1 MARQINLST
10 VESRSKLHEQHKPFW
25 VRIDKGL
32 HVGYRK
38 MGKARSWRMR
48 VFRNGKH
55 HESLLGGVA
64 HEPDRSNEPNDT
76 ADPKSA
82 VLTWGQAQ
90 ARAHAKRK
98 DKPVTPVTLEQA
110 AAAYFDDRKKRKA
123 SKRASA
129 ETDEKKFKASVPEAT
144 RKQRLS
150 DLTHQELQSWLHR
163 QPENAMRRLK
173 DKVTDPAELAERE
186 RRAQLTANRCWT
198 VVRAIL
204 NFAHGQEWIEAKP
217 WTRVRPFPN
226 ELIDRPRERVL
237 TKDEAQRLL
246 AACEPDFADLVR
258 GALATGAR
266 YGELCALRVG
276 NVVFGAEPAVL
287 IEEGKSEKARRRVP
301 LNGEGTKLF
310 KRLCAG
316 KPASAR
322 VFLRADGEPWGDA
335 HEVRRMREAGEA
347 AKLDPPAVFHDLR
360 RTFGSWLVNNGVSLH
375 IISQLHGNSLRMAE
389 RVYARVANETKA
401 AAVAR
406 LPDIDVAK
414 AKRRRVKN

>member
-76 ADPKSA
+76 PDPKSA

-110 AAAYFDDRKKRKA
+110 AEAYFAHRKKLKP
-123 SKRASA
+123 KKIKSA
-129 ETDEKKFKASVPEAT
+129 KTDERKFKAAVPEAT
-144 RKQRLS
+144 RKQRIG
-150 DLTHQELQSWLHR
+150 DLTHTELQNWLHR
-163 QPENAMRRLK
+163 QPENALRRLK
-173 DKVTDPAELAERE
+173 DKITDPVELEERA
-186 RRAQLTANRCWT
+186 RRARLTAHRIWT
-198 VVRAIL
+198 VVRAVL
-204 NFAHGQEWIEAKP
+204 NYAHQQEWIETKP
-217 WTRVRPFPN
+217 WARVKSFK
-226 ELIDRPRERVL
+226 LTDDDRPRERFL
-237 TKDEAQRLL
+237 SKDEAQRLV

-276 NVVFGAEPAVL
+276 RVVLGSEPAIL

-301 LNGEGTKLF
+301 LNAEGAALF
-310 KRLCAG
+310 KRLCKGRPKDAH
-316 KPASAR
+316 
-322 VFLRADGEPWGDA
+322 VFLRSDGKPWSDSQ
-335 HEVRRMREAGEA
+335 EVRRMREACEA
-347 AKLDPPAVFHDLR
+347 AKLEAPAVFHDLR
-360 RTFGSWLVNNGVSLH
+360 RTFGSWLVNEGVSLH
-375 IISQLHGNSLRMAE
+375 VISQLHGNSVKMAE
-389 RVYARVANETKA
+389 RTYARLTDETKA

-406 LPDIDVAK
+406 LPTLDAPK
-414 AKRRRVKN
+414 AKRRRVKK